1 MTKKTGSG
9 IYAMQQR
16 KARINFVLKVIE
28 ESEEKQAWEDDLFAF
43 ILDNT
48 SYSSTKLNEYI
59 QELIDGRKITVVK
72 KTEKGN
78 RLLKVRETK
87 KLIAKPVFSEETKK
101 RIIDEFNE

>member
-1 MTKKTGSG
+1 MTKTKSGSG

-16 KARINFVLKVIE
+16 KARIKFVLKVIE

-48 SYSSTKLNEYI
+48 SYSSAKLKEYI
-59 QELIDGRKITVVK
+59 QELIDGRKIIIVK

-78 RLLKVRETK
+78 RLFKVRETK
-87 KLIAKPVFSEETKK
+87 KLIVKPAFSEETKK
-101 RIIDEFNE
+101 IISGSNE